1 MLKSASGMQ
10 MFGDIVRR
18 KRYFYALL
26 MILLMIG
33 VAELLMEREIIF
45 PEMAALTIGM
55 WIVDKR
61 GGQGEPIY
69 IPGRLR
75 TASSPSST

>member
-26 MILLMIG
+26 MKGKLSF
-33 VAELLMEREIIF
+33 RKWQ
-45 PEMAALTIGM
+45 P
-55 WIVDKR
+55 
-61 GGQGEPIY
+61 
-69 IPGRLR
+69 
-75 TASSPSST
+75 

>member
-33 VAELLMEREIIF
+33 VAELLMKGKLSFRKWQ
-45 PEMAALTIGM
+45 P
-55 WIVDKR
+55 
-61 GGQGEPIY
+61 
-69 IPGRLR
+69 
-75 TASSPSST
+75 